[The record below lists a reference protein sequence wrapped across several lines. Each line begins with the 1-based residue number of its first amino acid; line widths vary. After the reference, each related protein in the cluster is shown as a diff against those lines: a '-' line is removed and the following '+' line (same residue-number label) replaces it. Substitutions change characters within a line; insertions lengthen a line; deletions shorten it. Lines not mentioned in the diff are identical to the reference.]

1 MSEKKKLI
9 AVEGPI
15 GVGKTTLARRLA
27 EDFHA
32 DLMLESISDNPFLER
47 FYSNPKSTGL
57 ATQLSFLMQRI
68 KQLDGLQENG
78 FEAAVCITDFLIEKD
93 RLFAQATLDS
103 DELSLYDCIHRRVL
117 TAIPV
122 PDLVIYLQAP
132 VDVLLKRIGK
142 RGRSF
147 EKPVS
152 STYLHQLCDSYTSFF
167 HYYDDAPL
175 LIVNATEIDIVS
187 HDEDYNRLVEQV
199 RAIKSGRHF
208 FNPLPFSK
216 QEESA

>member
-1 MSEKKKLI
+1 MTEKKKLI

-27 EDFHA
+27 QDFQA
-32 DLMLESISDNPFLER
+32 DLMLESIADNPFLER
-47 FYSNPKSTGL
+47 FYNSPKSMGL
-57 ATQLSFLMQRI
+57 ATQLSFLMQRV
-68 KQLDGLQENG
+68 KQLEELQSVG
-78 FEAAVCITDFLIEKD
+78 FDSSICVTDFLIEKD
-93 RLFAQATLDS
+93 RLFAQNTLDA
-103 DELSLYDCIHRRVL
+103 DEMSLYDDIHRRVL
-117 TAIPV
+117 RATPV

-132 VDVLLKRIGK
+132 VDVLLKRIEK

-147 EKPVS
+147 ERPVS
-152 STYLHQLCDSYTSFF
+152 STYLHQLSDAYTSFF
-167 HYYDDAPL
+167 HYYEDSPL

-187 HDEDYNRLVEQV
+187 HDEDYKRLVEQV
-199 RAIKSGRHF
+199 QSIKSGRHF

>member
-1 MSEKKKLI
+1 MAAKKKLI

-27 EDFHA
+27 EDFKA
-32 DLMLESISDNPFLER
+32 DLMLESIDDNPFLER
-47 FYSNPKSTGL
+47 FYASPKSMGL
-57 ATQLSFLMQRI
+57 ATQLSFLMQRVQ
-68 KQLDGLQENG
+68 QLESLQATG
-78 FEAAVCITDFLIEKD
+78 FDADVCVTDFLIEKD
-93 RLFAQATLDS
+93 RLFAQNTLDS
-103 DELSLYDCIHRRVL
+103 DELALYDSIHQRVL
-117 TAIPV
+117 KATPV

-132 VDVLLKRIGK
+132 VDVLLRRIDK
-142 RGRSF
+142 RGRGF

-152 STYLHQLCDSYTSFF
+152 STYLHQLSDAYTSFF

-187 HDEDYNRLVEQV
+187 HDEDYKRLIEQV
-199 RAIKSGRHF
+199 QSIKSGRHF